1 MILMQF
7 QVSQLVIVPALNRM
21 IIFMLCLLLDNNCG
35 DRCLEIRQC
44 SGGFQAEK
52 FRAINRAFLMEA
64 LNLIFNSHYSTWYCS
79 GGFGGFP

>member
-7 QVSQLVIVPALNRM
+7 QVNQLVIVPALNRM
-21 IIFMLCLLLDNNCG
+21 IIFMLWLLLDNNCG

-52 FRAINRAFLMEA
+52 F
-64 LNLIFNSHYSTWYCS
+64 
-79 GGFGGFP
+79 